1 MKKLQ
6 NLFHTFFKSQ
16 AVKTSFLTILFCA
29 ALTPLWAQT
38 VNTVRTGVY
47 YGGSDA
53 YCNSASTSVQN
64 VDYINKATAAE
75 TLSGVPYQWKPESN
89 RTTNDPWV
97 SSALIE
103 YDQPYPT
110 PTSVQYPNQCLG
122 LCAEFACSN
131 LPVGQSTY
139 SIAFP
144 IQRITFDIFKYYN
157 GKNPKNPDE
166 VPSIRS
172 IDVYP
177 AQNPANYKNYT
188 CGS

>member
-1 MKKLQ
+1 MTKLQ
-6 NLFHTFFKSQ
+6 NLFHTIFKSQ
-16 AVKTSFLTILFCA
+16 TVKTSFLTILFCA

-38 VNTVRTGVY
+38 VETRNTGVY
-47 YGGSDA
+47 YGGTDA
-53 YCNSASTSVQN
+53 YCNNASTSVQI
-64 VDYINKATAAE
+64 VDYINNRPSDTE
-75 TLSGVPYQWKPESN
+75 TIGGVSYHWKPESN

-122 LCAEFACSN
+122 LCASFACRN

-144 IQRITFDIFKYYN
+144 IQRVTFDVFKYYN
-157 GKNPKNPDE
+157 GK
-166 VPSIRS
+166 
-172 IDVYP
+172 
-177 AQNPANYKNYT
+177 T
-188 CGS
+188 H